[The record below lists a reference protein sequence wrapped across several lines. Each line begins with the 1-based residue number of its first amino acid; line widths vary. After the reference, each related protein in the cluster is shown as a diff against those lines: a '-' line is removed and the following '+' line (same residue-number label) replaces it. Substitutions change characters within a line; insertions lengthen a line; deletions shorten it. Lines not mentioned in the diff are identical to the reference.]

1 MKISNGTM
9 LAAAAT
15 LALLLAGPD
24 SQAQGNCI
32 SEGNHTIQVEEGA
45 DGTPVLTYRGESA
58 EEVHVCV
65 GDTVQWVLRGS
76 NRSFLVDF
84 FAGAPFPGAAKRG
97 SSDNVVSVTIGD
109 VERRAYDYGVEF
121 ANGPAMD
128 PRIVVD

>member
-1 MKISNGTM
+1 MKTSN
-9 LAAAAT
+9 LSL
-15 LALLLAGPD
+15 LALIVALGLLFGSAD
-24 SQAQGNCI
+24 SLGQGNCV

-45 DGTPVLTYRGESA
+45 NGEPVLTYRGGSA

-76 NRSFLVDF
+76 NRSFLIDF

-109 VERRAYDYGVEF
+109 VERRGYDYGVEF